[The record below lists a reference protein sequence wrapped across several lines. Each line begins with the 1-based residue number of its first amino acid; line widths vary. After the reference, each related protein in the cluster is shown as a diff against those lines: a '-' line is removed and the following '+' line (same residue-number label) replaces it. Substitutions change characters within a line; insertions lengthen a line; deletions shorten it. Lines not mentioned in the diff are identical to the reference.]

1 MVFIMDASKPDIV
14 KEPSSYKE
22 ENKGFIDHATA
33 HECIHNFTIIV
44 ASTRG
49 GKLKVV
55 IVTVLPPRSV
65 YTGGNSE
72 SSFLVGPPA
81 SSGGQTAESLQSKK
95 TTQVG
100 TYLLAFGCLAPTRC
114 WWSDSEGGF
123 AVPAS
128 IHRPGGQNSHNHNFQ
143 FSSSCGS
150 NNDGEVIIVFMG
162 CGMLMNPL
170 FSSL

>member
-72 SSFLVGPPA
+72 SSFRVGPPA
-81 SSGGQTAESLQSKK
+81 SSGGQTAESLQSKNPHRLGTSLGLLCYLGTGRAIRSIGGEGK
-95 TTQVG
+95 KRWNLGLTAVTATSMTGQVN
-100 TYLLAFGCLAPTRC
+100 TIFLTFCKAVWLLRKEANPSSRLCIHKACL
-114 WWSDSEGGF
+114 
-123 AVPAS
+123 
-128 IHRPGGQNSHNHNFQ
+128 
-143 FSSSCGS
+143 
-150 NNDGEVIIVFMG
+150 
-162 CGMLMNPL
+162 
-170 FSSL
+170 

>member
-1 MVFIMDASKPDIV
+1 MLSYFQGDGEGFFKLAYLSQTCFVNAQTRTRVGLFPQQPNSLAKRQKDRVHLACHWGRRHRRQTKIPPFLSLATNRADGAPSPEVTKQAKRCSQSVWVFW
-14 KEPSSYKE
+14 
-22 ENKGFIDHATA
+22 
-33 HECIHNFTIIV
+33 
-44 ASTRG
+44 
-49 GKLKVV
+49 
-55 IVTVLPPRSV
+55 
-65 YTGGNSE
+65 
-72 SSFLVGPPA
+72 
-81 SSGGQTAESLQSKK
+81 LQ
-95 TTQVG
+95 
-100 TYLLAFGCLAPTRC
+100 AFGCLAPTRC